1 MRYHRFIG
9 NFDLSQKTI
18 EVTDMGLISQWHSV
32 LRLKT
37 SDIVILC
44 DGKGNESEAVI
55 LNMEKKVTTLS
66 IVDSKHAIRG
76 TQKDIT
82 LYVSILRR
90 ENFEIVVQK
99 ATEIGITKI
108 VPLLTERTV
117 KTGFNE
123 NRFKKIILEAS
134 EQSGRTILPSIA
146 EPMKFSEAMQSIN
159 PKETFFFD
167 ISGKPV
173 STFDFKLSTLN
184 LFIGPEGGFSEKEV
198 QVAKDHGCI
207 IASLGELTLRAETA
221 AIVVSYLSCN

>member
-9 NFDLSQKTI
+9 NFDLSKKTI

-37 SDIVILC
+37 ADTVILC
-44 DGKGNESEAVI
+44 DGNGHESEATIV
-55 LNMEKKVTTLS
+55 NMEKKVTTLS
-66 IVDSKHAIRG
+66 IVDSKEIIRG
-76 TQKDIT
+76 TQKDVT

-123 NRFKKIILEAS
+123 TRFKKIILEAS
-134 EQSGRTILPSIA
+134 EQSGRTILPTISSPTKFADAIA
-146 EPMKFSEAMQSIN
+146 TIN
-159 PKETFFFD
+159 PKETVLFD
-167 ISGKPV
+167 LSGKQLE
-173 STFDFKLSTLN
+173 TNDYRLITN
-184 LFIGPEGGFSEKEV
+184 LFIGPEGGFGDKEV
-198 QVAKDHGCI
+198 SIARDRDCI

-221 AIVVSYLSCN
+221 AIVVSYLACQ